1 MQNKA
6 LKTILTI
13 AITVVITIIV
23 FILLMPVIGPRF
35 MHPLMSGNMPMHANN
50 SIPSGLDLSK
60 ERTTDNGKFNVSFT
74 SEEAIV
80 INQMHSWTLHVE
92 TADGQPV
99 ENATILVDGGM
110 PQHGHGLPTVPQVT
124 EYLGDGNY
132 LVEGMKFQMGGWWE
146 VRFDITAGDV
156 NDTVTFNLTLEG

>member
-6 LKTILTI
+6 VKTSLTI
-13 AITVVITIIV
+13 AITVVVTIIV
-23 FILLMPVIGPRF
+23 FFLLMPVIGPRF
-35 MHPLMSGNMPMHANN
+35 MHPLMSGNMPISSA
-50 SIPSGLDLSK
+50 PSGLDMST
-60 ERTTDNGKFNVSFT
+60 ERTTDNGNFKVSFT

-99 ENATILVDGGM
+99 ENAAILVDGGM
-110 PQHGHGLPTVPQVT
+110 PQHGHGLSTVPQVT
-124 EYLGDGNY
+124 EYLGNGDY

-146 VRFDITAGDV
+146 VRFDITAGDT